1 MHVARTGQFEHAF
14 PERFGTDKAKDA
26 ADDGGGSASVVSS
39 TLSSTYWAALNMLT
53 SGSFDDVV

>member
-1 MHVARTGQFEHAF
+1 MHVARTGQFEQAF

-26 ADDGGGSASVVSS
+26 ADGRGGSARVVSS
-39 TLSSTYWAALNMLT
+39 TLSFPYWAALNMLT